1 MDFPSSLL
9 RLPPGH
15 IGAERNTSDPDERMA
30 WRLKKILRGN
40 SLVQWLG
47 LHDFTV
53 ECQGSVPGQGTK
65 ILQAEQYGKKRKKRK
80 GMDPAWFGRGRN

>member
-1 MDFPSSLL
+1 
-9 RLPPGH
+9 
-15 IGAERNTSDPDERMA
+15 MA

-65 ILQAEQYGKKRKKRK
+65 ILQAEILRDVRAKVWREQSL
-80 GMDPAWFGRGRN
+80 